1 MKITDPGAEVVA
13 AATSGDLAALDQVL
27 HAIQPG
33 IYNLAVRMLGQRDDA
48 ADATQE
54 ILLRVVTHL
63 GSFRAEAKF
72 STWVFQVARHHLLNA
87 LTRAREF
94 PEVSLEALGEKL
106 QLGLDHAAALGT
118 GLEQQ
123 RSLSPEDKAEARQVA
138 LGCTQNMLLT
148 LDREQRL
155 AYLLDVVFGL
165 SAKDAAQV
173 LDIEPAAYR
182 QRLSRARA
190 KLDGFAQTRCGLV
203 QPDAA
208 CHCERQLPAL
218 RHARSSGQLAAPG
231 VVAIHRA
238 ERQQAERQWDALVRM
253 GDAAALMR
261 AHPEYQAPDA
271 MRAGIRAVLQREGFW
286 GPGLKPH

>member
-1 MKITDPGAEVVA
+1 MKITDPGADVVA
-13 AATSGDLAALDQVL
+13 AATAGDLAALDEVL

-33 IYNLAVRMLGQRDDA
+33 VYNLAVRMLGQRDDA

-63 GSFRAEAKF
+63 GTFRSESRF
-72 STWVFQVARHHLLNA
+72 TTWVFQVARNHLLNA
-87 LTRAREF
+87 LTRAREL

-106 QLGLDHAAALGT
+106 QIGLDHAAALGT

-123 RSLSPEDKAEARQVA
+123 RSLGPEDKLAARQVA

-148 LDREQRL
+148 LDRDHRL

-165 SAKDAAQV
+165 SAKEAAQV
-173 LDIEPAAYR
+173 LGIESDAYR

-190 KLDGFAQTRCGLV
+190 KLDGFVQKRCGLA
-203 QPDAA
+203 QPDAD

-218 RHARSSGQLAAPG
+218 RHARSTGQLPAPG

-238 ERQQAERQWDALVRM
+238 EMQQTERQFDALVRM

-286 GPGLKPH
+286 GPGLAPH